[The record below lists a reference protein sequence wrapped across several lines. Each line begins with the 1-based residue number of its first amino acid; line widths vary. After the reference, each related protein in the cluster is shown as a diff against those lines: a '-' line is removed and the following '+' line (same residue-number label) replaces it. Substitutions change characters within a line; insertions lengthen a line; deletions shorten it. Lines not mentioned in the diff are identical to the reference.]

1 MNAENSERTAGMNRD
16 PGAWEISDEEMF
28 GLGLQQGPNQLWD
41 GEEARPAHVK
51 AGEDGA
57 GGKGETG
64 TQTFLPELFH
74 KRLQCVRV
82 LGLAVAQAWGGVGS
96 ASNPHLTV
104 PSSLP
109 SPTAAHTPGSF

>member
-1 MNAENSERTAGMNRD
+1 MNRD

-57 GGKGETG
+57 GSRVRQG
-64 TQTFLPELFH
+64 PAELFH
-74 KRLQCVRV
+74 NRLQCVRV

-96 ASNPHLTV
+96 VSNPHLTV

-109 SPTAAHTPGSF
+109 SPTTAHTPGSF